1 MRLAIRHAAAVF
13 ATLLVVDV
21 VACAAWWFGMRLTP
35 RLSSIGQGDLAPL
48 VVAWTGVLVAAVF
61 AVAAGL
67 ARAIV
72 KPDVEEGRSF
82 AVDVLARPAAVAA
95 VAAPAGAAL
104 RLADGGSAQD
114 AAVVAAV
121 FGVLALVALALVA
134 LVVRRVSWRALA
146 VTAAVVVATAL
157 VAQVVAD
164 RAGRARLEQ
173 QRADA
178 LREVATWRQQQQAA
192 TRPVLREPG
201 LEANAVDAYRPLLE
215 AQRARIDL
223 SGNFLGDLG
232 KSVGSPGTPLAPSV
246 AAALER
252 SRADIAALREATR
265 SRRAVWPFEYEKSFS
280 AEIPYL
286 LGVRVLAQLALL
298 EGHERASA
306 GDVAGAA
313 ETYLDV
319 LRFGTDFGD
328 GPLIMTLIGT
338 AVERMAVEALA
349 RLVRS
354 PRGGAVLDR
363 VDAGVALLQP
373 ALLDIGPAWRSER
386 LSFAALG
393 PTDDGREF
401 ASLIGVLTDS
411 VSAPLPPRLV
421 PWNAYTASA
430 VEAANRTFRDLEAAA
445 AKGDPRARKE
455 IEDHFLERYY
465 FATPNFIYRTLIP
478 SILRAHISVDEARVM
493 AAAVRTAVSL
503 EKRRAKEGRYPAD
516 PGVLPVDLIA
526 ADGTPLHY
534 RVAADGASYA
544 LWSVGGDRKDDGG
557 KVPGDSALPEAGW
570 PAAAGAAE
578 TAVGVPK
585 K

>member
-1 MRLAIRHAAAVF
+1 MRHAIRHAAAVF
-13 ATLLVVDV
+13 ATLLVLDV
-21 VACAAWWFGMRLTP
+21 VVCAAWWFGMGLTP
-35 RLSSIGQGDLAPL
+35 RLSSYGPGDLAPL
-48 VVAWTGVLVAAVF
+48 VFAWAGVPLAALI

-67 ARAIV
+67 ARAWV

-95 VAAPAGAAL
+95 IAAL
-104 RLADGGSAQD
+104 AGVAIGLADDVGAIN
-114 AAVVAAV
+114 AAAIGAI
-121 FGVLALVALALVA
+121 FGVLSLVLFALVA

-157 VAQVVAD
+157 VAQVVTD

-173 QRADA
+173 HRAEA

-192 TRPVLREPG
+192 TRPVLREPR
-201 LEANAVDAYRPLLE
+201 LEANAVDAYLRLLE
-215 AQRARIDL
+215 AQRARIDV
-223 SGNFLGDLG
+223 SGTNLGDLA
-232 KSVGSPGTPLAPSV
+232 KSVGSPGTPLAPAV

-265 SRRAVWPFEYEKSFS
+265 SRRAVWPFEYEKSFN

-298 EGHERASA
+298 EGHEKATA

-363 VDAGVALLQP
+363 VDAGLALLQP
-373 ALLDIGPAWRSER
+373 ALLGIGPAWRSER
-386 LSFAALG
+386 LSFAAIGPIEDAGEFSGQLG
-393 PTDDGREF
+393 GM
-401 ASLIGVLTDS
+401 ADS
-411 VSAPLPPRLV
+411 SHTPFPPRLV

-430 VEAANRTFRDLEAAA
+430 VEATNRTFHDLEAVA
-445 AKGDPRARKE
+445 AKGDPRAQKE
-455 IEDHFLERYY
+455 IEEHFLERYY
-465 FATPNFIYRTLIP
+465 FATPNFIYRSLIP
-478 SILRAHISVDEARVM
+478 SLMRTRVSVDEARVL
-493 AAAVRTAVSL
+493 AAAVRTAVGL
-503 EKRRAKEGRYPAD
+503 EKRRAAEDRYPAD
-516 PGVLPVDLIA
+516 AGTLPADLLA
-526 ADGTPLHY
+526 ADGTPLRY
-534 RVAADGASYA
+534 RVAADGMSYA
-544 LWSVGGDRKDDGG
+544 LYSVGGDGKDDGG
-557 KVPGDSALPEAGW
+557 KAPADTLLPEAGW
-570 PAAAGAAE
+570 PAPAGAPD
-578 TAVGVPK
+578 TASGARK